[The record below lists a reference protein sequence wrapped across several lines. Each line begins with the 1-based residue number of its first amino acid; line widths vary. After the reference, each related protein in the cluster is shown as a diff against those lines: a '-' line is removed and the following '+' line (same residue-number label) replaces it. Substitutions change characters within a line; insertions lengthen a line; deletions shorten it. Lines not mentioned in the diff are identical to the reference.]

1 MKYETILVET
11 QEGVTT
17 ITLNRPERMNAL
29 NRQMILEIVSV
40 LDSVKGG
47 AGDTRV
53 IVLTGAGRGFCG
65 GADLKDPRGPAGLIP
80 ETSPESKR
88 QGLRQG
94 IYPLILGIRN
104 CDLPVI
110 AMMNGDAAAGGCD
123 LALTC
128 DIRIGSEKTR
138 FMEAFARIGLFPG
151 TGGCWFLPRMVGT
164 SKAAEM
170 VFTGDPIS
178 AQEAYQWGLIS
189 QLVPHEELRE
199 RTMVLA
205 RRIAAGPPIAIRLG
219 KMVMQRSMDA
229 SLETSLELAAASE
242 SITLTSEDHKEGLA
256 AFLEKREAKFR
267 GR

>member
-189 QLVPHEELRE
+189 QLVPHKELRE

-242 SITLTSEDHKEGLA
+242 SITLTSEDHKEGLD